1 MSLSYEKKIEA
12 AKAEF
17 KKKLSPDDASKFDAC
32 ADPRKPRFLLEH
44 GNFTESEIV
53 RGLSETVGL
62 EAVESIEIPENA
74 ESLLPLRI
82 INEYR

>member
-32 ADPRKPRFLLEH
+32 ADPRKPR
-44 GNFTESEIV
+44 I
-53 RGLSETVGL
+53 
-62 EAVESIEIPENA
+62 
-74 ESLLPLRI
+74 LR
-82 INEYR
+82 RPK

>member
-44 GNFTESEIV
+44 GNFTEYDIV
-53 RGLSETVGL
+53 RAL
-62 EAVESIEIPENA
+62 
-74 ESLLPLRI
+74 
-82 INEYR
+82 

>member
-32 ADPRKPRFLLEH
+32 ADPRKPRFYWS
-44 GNFTESEIV
+44 TAI
-53 RGLSETVGL
+53 
-62 EAVESIEIPENA
+62 
-74 ESLLPLRI
+74 LRSPK
-82 INEYR
+82 